1 MSHNTITL
9 TPEQADAFGREL
21 DAIKERVMADLGEQ
35 DADYIRRVIKAQRT
49 LEVGGRALLFLPPA
63 WPLGTAMLGISK
75 IMDNMEIGHNIMHGQ
90 YDWMRDPAISGRSF
104 EWDTACP
111 ADQWRHSHNYM
122 HHTHTNIV
130 GMDRDIGYG
139 IMRMSEDQ
147 PWEPVLPGQP
157 ALRLPADGAVPV
169 RRRAARAGNRAH
181 PHR

>member
-1 MSHNTITL
+1 
-9 TPEQADAFGREL
+9 
-21 DAIKERVMADLGEQ
+21 
-35 DADYIRRVIKAQRT
+35 
-49 LEVGGRALLFLPPA
+49 
-63 WPLGTAMLGISK
+63 MLGVSK

-139 IMRMSEDQ
+139 IIRMSEDQ
-147 PWEPVLPGQP
+147 RWRPYFLGNPVYAFLLMVLFQYGVALHELETEKIRSGEISATRQAGHLSRRSGRRP
-157 ALRLPADGAVPV
+157 AV
-169 RRRAARAGNRAH
+169 RRSRTTSPSRCWPDRSRRSSSPATS
-181 PHR
+181 PPT